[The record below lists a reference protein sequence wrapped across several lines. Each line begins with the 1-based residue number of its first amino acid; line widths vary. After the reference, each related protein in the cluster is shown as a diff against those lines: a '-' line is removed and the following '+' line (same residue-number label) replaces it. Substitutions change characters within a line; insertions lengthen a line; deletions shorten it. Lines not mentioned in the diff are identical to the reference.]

1 MSEATITAIATIAAT
16 LISVIGT
23 GLWLGRGQR
32 EIGKRLDQ
40 RIRDSRR
47 EFGDGL
53 RAVRLEAERAHDAIG
68 ENIHW
73 RTRSRRIQ
81 RNIRDTDRWW

>member
-32 EIGKRLDQ
+32 DLGRRLD
-40 RIRDSRR
+40 
-47 EFGDGL
+47 EGL
-53 RAVRLEAERAHDAIG
+53 RDVRLEAARAHETIG
-68 ENIHW
+68 ENIHR
-73 RTRSRRIQ
+73 RTRRRRIQ
-81 RNIRDTDRWW
+81 RIVRETGRW